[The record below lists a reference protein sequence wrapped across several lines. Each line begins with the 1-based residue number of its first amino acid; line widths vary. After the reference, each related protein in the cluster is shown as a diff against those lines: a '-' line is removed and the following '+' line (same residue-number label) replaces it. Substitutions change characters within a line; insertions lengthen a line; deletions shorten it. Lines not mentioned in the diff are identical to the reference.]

1 MSSDIVQAHM
11 GVEIRCQGANLSR
24 SFAALGAT
32 QSPIVEV
39 GMYIYIYIYI
49 HIHTYTY
56 THIHIYT
63 YTHIHTYTY
72 VHAYTD
78 LLRTHFCPSLAQ
90 ATLER

>member
-56 THIHIYT
+56 THTYLYIY
-63 YTHIHTYTY
+63 IY
-72 VHAYTD
+72 VYIYIYIAV
-78 LLRTHFCPSLAQ
+78 RARVASLFG
-90 ATLER
+90 LSR